1 MKLIIKGLALGGI
14 TLAIYSVIGRF
25 IGGATIGYG
34 LLGIKASTGLLVSN
48 TLILIAILL
57 KLNK

>member
-1 MKLIIKGLALGGI
+1 MKGIAKLLGLAGI
-14 TLAIYSVIGRF
+14 GIAIYSVIGRF
-25 IGGATIGYG
+25 IGGPALGFGYMG
-34 LLGIKASTGLLVSN
+34 FEASTGLLVSN

>member
-1 MKLIIKGLALGGI
+1 MKLIIKGIALGGI
-14 TLAIYSVIGRF
+14 ALAIYSAIGRF

-34 LLGIKASTGLLVSN
+34 IISFQASTGLLVSN

>member
-1 MKLIIKGLALGGI
+1 MKLIIKGIALGGI
-14 TLAIYSVIGRF
+14 ALAIYSVIGRF

-34 LLGIKASTGLLVSN
+34 LLSLNASTGLLVSN